1 MSAAPEW
8 PRADDS
14 VSSSPS
20 RRDVAAAGHT
30 GDAAT
35 VRAGLAAD
43 DPAVR
48 ATALGAL
55 ARLGALDDSV
65 VAAALT
71 DPAAAV
77 RRRAAGLAATR
88 PSVPLVAALADP
100 DDAVAEAAAWAVG
113 EQHEGREVA
122 AEVMDALV
130 ELATSHRD
138 PLVRESAVAALGAIG
153 DDRGLAAI
161 LAATH
166 DKPAIR
172 RRAVIALTPFD
183 GPEVA
188 EALARAKSDRDW
200 QVRDAAEDLS

>member
-1 MSAAPEW
+1 M
-8 PRADDS
+8 
-14 VSSSPS
+14 SSSPS

-35 VRAGLAAD
+35 ARAALAAD
-43 DPAVR
+43 DPTVR

-65 VAAALT
+65 LAAALT
-71 DPAAAV
+71 DQSAGV
-77 RRRAAGLAATR
+77 RRRAVELAATR

-113 EQHEGREVA
+113 EQHEEQKA
-122 AEVMDALV
+122 SAEVIDALV
-130 ELATSHRD
+130 ELATAHRD

-183 GPEVA
+183 GPEVTD
-188 EALARAKSDRDW
+188 ALERAKSDRDW